1 MQRNSK
7 MANFNVS
14 DEQGR
19 KEERRTLLG
28 RQNCSLVCAT
38 SFQQWKLLLLFG
50 LLLLP
55 LLGECVSATVTEDD
69 KRLAELWPLKLEVE
83 TGLYRLNEIYQLTLE
98 AQTYFKNAERYNQR
112 LADHFSERGL
122 GARGLGAARGSGA
135 GAGAARGLG
144 ARHVVNSNDEGSRSK
159 TGSVLFGA
167 FSILLIICIITII
180 FLSILH
186 YRNSTRQKVTPP
198 SSE

>member
-1 MQRNSK
+1 

-83 TGLYRLNEIYQLTLE
+83 TGLYRLNEIYQFTLE
-98 AQTYFKNAERYNQR
+98 AQTYFKNAEQYNQR
-112 LADHFSERGL
+112 LADHFSARGL
-122 GARGLGAARGSGA
+122 GARGSGARGS
-135 GAGAARGLG
+135 G

-167 FSILLIICIITII
+167 FSILLIICIIAII